1 MKRGLRKCQCLPGI
15 ASCSNVL
22 EQEIIRAVAGLRVF
36 KLNPIV
42 IKGLACDYR
51 HTVII
56 LQVNIFFI
64 HLRYALHGQSALAGG
79 DRKPESSL
87 QVFVYRLRCDF
98 RSESR
103 RQFPEKI
110 VVVQNQRLPVQ

>member
-1 MKRGLRKCQCLPGI
+1 M
-15 ASCSNVL
+15 
-22 EQEIIRAVAGLRVF
+22 AGLRIL
-36 KLNPIV
+36 KLYP
-42 IKGLACDYR
+42 
-51 HTVII
+51 VII
-56 LQVNIFFI
+56 KRLAGDDRHAVIVFQIDVFFI